1 MMTTKNL
8 REELARQIKH
18 LEIEILEIEIL
29 EKQRLVTQLRTTW
42 FAGNIPEPKV
52 EMSID
57 EAIFKGVAGILP
69 SGKMDA

>member
-1 MMTTKNL
+1 MTTKNL

-18 LEIEILEIEIL
+18 LEIEILE
-29 EKQRLVTQLRTTW
+29 KQRLVTQLRTTW
-42 FAGNIPEPKV
+42 FKGNTPEPKV
-52 EMSID
+52 EMSLD